1 MQEVELRHWHRT
13 MGIILALFILL
24 QAGSG
29 AMMALE
35 HFLNLHG
42 LFGPLTKLHFG
53 GGALGHIY
61 RIILGLGVMGMATS
75 GTLIF
80 LKIRARAKK

>member
-1 MQEVELRHWHRT
+1 MQEVALRQWHRT
-13 MGIILALFILL
+13 MGIILALFIVL
-24 QAGSG
+24 QAASG

-75 GTLIF
+75 GTIIY
-80 LKIRARAKK
+80 LKIRARSKK

>member
-1 MQEVELRHWHRT
+1 MQEVELRQWHRT

-24 QAGSG
+24 QATSG

-35 HFLNLHG
+35 FFLNLPG
-42 LFGPLTKLHFG
+42 LFGPLTRLHFG

-75 GTLIF
+75 GSLIYF
-80 LKIRARAKK
+80 KIRARSKK